1 MADVSGRR
9 PALLVLSSTFPRWP
23 DDHEPPFVFELS
35 KRLAERFDLYLLA
48 PHAPGARRHE
58 WMAGIEVERF
68 RYAPDW
74 LEQLAYQ
81 GGILARLKQQPWR
94 WLLVPFFIAAQWWA
108 LHRLLRRQH
117 FDAIHSHWLIPQ
129 TLVALLA
136 GAGRKTPL
144 LCTSHGGDL
153 FGLRAM
159 PLPAIKTWVLKR
171 CSAVTVVSRAMRD
184 EVQRLLPGQMAEVV
198 PMGTDLTGCFT
209 PGSNSVRRGDTLL
222 FVGRL
227 VEKKGVNHLLDAL
240 AQLQRQGRALQLW
253 IVGQGPELEALQAQ
267 AERLGIAA
275 WVTFWGAV
283 EHTRLADFYRLA
295 TLAVTPSVVAEGG
308 DQEGF
313 GLVIVEAMGCGC
325 PVVASA
331 LPAIGDIV
339 IDGETGLLVPPA
351 DPTAL
356 VHAIGQLLD
365 QPEQARRLAATARQ
379 RVVERF
385 DWQQVAERYADLL
398 LRMIEHNERS
408 A

>member
-1 MADVSGRR
+1 MTDAAGGR
-9 PALLVLSSTFPRWP
+9 PAILVLSSTFPRWP
-23 DDHEPPFVFELS
+23 GDHEPPFVLELS
-35 KRLAERFDLYLLA
+35 RRLAERFDLHLLA
-48 PHAPGARRHE
+48 PHAPGARRRE
-58 WMAGIEVERF
+58 RMAGIEVERF
-68 RYAPDW
+68 RYAPDA

-94 WLLVPFFIAAQWWA
+94 WLLVPLFIAAQWWA
-108 LHRLLRRQH
+108 LYRLLRRQR

-136 GAGRKTPL
+136 GASRQAPL

-153 FGLRAM
+153 FGLRTA
-159 PLPAIKTWVLKR
+159 PLPALKAWVLRR

-198 PMGTDLTGCFT
+198 PMGTDLTGSFT
-209 PGSNSVRRGDTLL
+209 PGPDSARRSDTLL

-240 AQLQRQGRALQLW
+240 AQLQRQGRRLQLW
-253 IVGQGPELEALQAQ
+253 IVGQGPEQAPLQAQ
-267 AERLGIAA
+267 AERLGIAPS
-275 WVTFWGAV
+275 VTFWGAV
-283 EHTRLADFYRLA
+283 EHARLADFYRQA
-295 TLAVTPSVVAEGG
+295 TLAITPSVVAEGG

-339 IDGETGLLVPPA
+339 IDGETGLLAPPA

-356 VHAIGQLLD
+356 AQAIAQLLD
-365 QPEQARRLAATARQ
+365 QPERARQLALTARQ
-379 RVVERF
+379 RVAEQF
-385 DWQQVAERYADLL
+385 DWQSVAERYADLL
-398 LRMIEHNERS
+398 LRMIERNERPT
-408 A
+408 

>member
-1 MADVSGRR
+1 MADAVGRR
-9 PALLVLSSTFPRWP
+9 PAILVLSSTFPRWP
-23 DDHEPPFVFELS
+23 GDHEPPFVLELS
-35 KRLAERFDLYLLA
+35 RRLAERFDVWLLA
-48 PHAPGARRHE
+48 PHAPGARRQE
-58 WMAGIEVERF
+58 QMAGIEVERF
-68 RYAPDW
+68 RYAPDR

-94 WLLVPFFIAAQWWA
+94 WLLVPLFITAQWWA

-129 TLVALLA
+129 TLIALLA
-136 GAGRKTPL
+136 GAGRKAPL

-153 FGLRAM
+153 FGLRAA
-159 PLPAIKTWVLKR
+159 PLPSIKAGVLKR

-198 PMGTDLTGCFT
+198 PMGTDLTGRFT
-209 PGSNSVRRGDTLL
+209 PGSDSARRGDTLL

-240 AQLQRQGRALQLW
+240 AQLQRQGRQLQLW
-253 IVGQGPELEALQAQ
+253 IVGQGPGLEPLQAQ
-267 AERLGIAA
+267 TERLGLAA

-283 EHTRLADFYRLA
+283 EHARLADFYRLA

-356 VHAIGQLLD
+356 AHAIGQLLD
-365 QPEQARRLAATARQ
+365 QPEQARRLATTARQ

-385 DWQQVAERYADLL
+385 DWQQVTERYADLL
-398 LRMIEHNERS
+398 LRMIERNERP